1 MVALINPP
9 YLIRPPGP
17 PAMPPIPKKHIP
29 QKTSKKVTFEKL
41 DHTQTGVEASRFVSI
56 CMRTAGCT
64 SVGMVIIFIMVT
76 RLNTFSKV
84 WVFKLL
90 NNIYLFKSLCI
101 KYLLCERNLPV
112 ECPEPSQPGMG
123 HLQVIYI
130 WSWDA
135 FLIVFSSHT
144 VSFVFIIYIIQKL
157 QSTEIQ
163 LVSFIHCS
171 VQKAPAR
178 SCWWNKFQQSAK
190 KRGSQGDCV
199 GHIM

>member
-17 PAMPPIPKKHIP
+17 PAMPPIPKKDIP
-29 QKTSKKVTFEKL
+29 QKTSKKVTFEKI

-56 CMRTAGCT
+56 CMRAAGCT
-64 SVGMVIIFIMVT
+64 SVGMVILIMVT

-123 HLQVIYI
+123 HLQVIHI
-130 WSWDA
+130 WSWGA
-135 FLIVFSSHT
+135 FLIVFFCSYNVICFYHL
-144 VSFVFIIYIIQKL
+144 YHP
-157 QSTEIQ
+157 EIAKHGNSIGFFYT
-163 LVSFIHCS
+163 LFCS
-171 VQKAPAR
+171 E
-178 SCWWNKFQQSAK
+178 SC
-190 KRGSQGDCV
+190 C
-199 GHIM
+199 